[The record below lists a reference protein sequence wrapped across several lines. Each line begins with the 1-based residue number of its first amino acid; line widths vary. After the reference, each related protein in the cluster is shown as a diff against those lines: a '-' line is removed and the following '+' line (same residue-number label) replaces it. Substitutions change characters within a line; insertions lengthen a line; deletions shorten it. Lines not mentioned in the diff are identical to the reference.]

1 MYLDCTVKIPSEP
14 GKISRFKKGN
24 VIYIRYT
31 VGRTYH
37 PERKYNVPDH
47 KTIGKLPS
55 PDSTVMIP
63 NENYLKYFGDTEL
76 PEAVPDSSRSS
87 CIKVGAFAIIRKIAE
102 EYDLLQLL
110 MKSFDPKKCG
120 LILDLASYSIVC
132 ENNAGQYYPDYTYS
146 HPSFTVNM
154 QQYSDSSI
162 SNFLSEMS
170 DDQRIGFL
178 NEWNAARDHREGIYI
193 SYDSTNKNCQAGDIE
208 MVEFGHAKD
217 EKGLPVFNYAVGY
230 DVNNEVPLFY
240 EKYPGSIN
248 DVSQLQI
255 MLEKIKGYGYRH
267 VGFILDRG
275 YFSKDN
281 IRYMDE
287 NDYDFVIMVKG
298 MAKFVRSLIEE
309 VHGSFENKRD
319 YSLRKHRLYGTTVKK
334 MLFGTDKQERYFHV
348 FYSDM
353 KASAERENL
362 EARIEKMKRVLDSVK
377 GKAVSFSGEYAH
389 YFKLEIYDKDGT
401 FLGYRE
407 NKEVIEKELELCG
420 YFVIVTSRK
429 MTAAEAIDLY
439 KSRDT
444 SEKMFRGDKSY
455 LGNKSL
461 RNHGNESASSKIFV
475 EFIALI
481 IRCRIYTLL
490 QKEKERLDKTPNFMT
505 VPAAIKE
512 LEKIEMIRGIDGKY
526 RLDHAITKNQ
536 KMILSAFKM
545 DSNSIRKYAN
555 ELSEILQQSTLAAG
569 EE

>member
-110 MKSFDPKKCG
+110 MKSFDPKECG

-170 DDQRIGFL
+170 DDQKIGFL
-178 NEWNAARDHREGIYI
+178 NEWNAARDHRERIYI

-334 MLFGTDKQERYFHV
+334 RLFGTDKQERYFHV

>member
-110 MKSFDPKKCG
+110 MKSFDPKECG

-178 NEWNAARDHREGIYI
+178 NEWNAARDHRERIYI

-334 MLFGTDKQERYFHV
+334 RLFGTDKQERYFHV

>member
-1 MYLDCTVKIPSEP
+1 MYLNCTVKIPSEP

-37 PERKYNVPDH
+37 PEKKYNVPNH
-47 KTIGKLPS
+47 KTIGKLPI

-63 NENYLKYFGDTEL
+63 NENYLKYFGDAEL
-76 PEAVPDSSRSS
+76 PEAVSDSSRSS

-110 MKSFDPKKCG
+110 MKNFDPKECG
-120 LILDLASYSIVC
+120 LILDLVSYSIVC
-132 ENNAGQYYPDYTYS
+132 ENNAGQYYPDYTYN

-154 QQYSDSSI
+154 QQYSDSSV
-162 SNFLSEMS
+162 SNFLSDMT

-178 NEWNAARDHREGIYI
+178 NEWNAARDHRERIYI

-281 IRYMDE
+281 IQYMDE
-287 NDYDFVIMVKG
+287 NGYDFVIMVKG

-334 MLFGTDKQERYFHV
+334 MLYGSDKQERYFHV

-407 NKEVIEKELELCG
+407 NKEVIENELELCG

-545 DSNSIRKYAN
+545 DSSSIRKYAN
-555 ELSEILQQSTLAAG
+555 ELSEILQQSALVAG

>member
-37 PERKYNVPDH
+37 PEKKYNVPNH
-47 KTIGKLPS
+47 KIIGKLSS
-55 PDSTVMIP
+55 PDATVMIP
-63 NENYLKYFGDTEL
+63 NENYLKYFEL
-76 PEAVPDSSRSS
+76 PETVPDSSRSS

-110 MKSFDPKKCG
+110 MKSFNSKESG

-154 QQYSDSSI
+154 QQYSDSSV
-162 SNFLSEMS
+162 SNFLSDMT

-178 NEWNAARDHREGIYI
+178 NEWNAARDHRERIYI

-208 MVEFGHAKD
+208 MAEFGHAKD

-281 IRYMDE
+281 IQYMDE
-287 NDYDFVIMVKG
+287 NGYDFVIMVKG

-334 MLFGTDKQERYFHV
+334 MLFGSDKQDRYFHV

-555 ELSEILQQSTLAAG
+555 ELSEILQQNALATG

>member
-1 MYLDCTVKIPSEP
+1 MYLNCTVKIPSEP

-37 PERKYNVPDH
+37 PDKKYNVPNH
-47 KTIGKLPS
+47 KTIGKLPN
-55 PDSTVMIP
+55 PDSTLMIP

-76 PEAVPDSSRSS
+76 PDTMPCSSRSS

-110 MKSFDPKKCG
+110 MKSFDPKESG

-162 SNFLSEMS
+162 SSFLSDMT
-170 DDQRIGFL
+170 DDQRIDFL
-178 NEWNAARDHREGIYI
+178 NEWNAVRDHRERIYI

-248 DVSQLQI
+248 DVSQLQY
-255 MLEKIKGYGYRH
+255 MLEKIRGYGYRH

-275 YFSKDN
+275 YFSKEN
-281 IRYMDE
+281 IQYMDK
-287 NDYDFVIMVKG
+287 NGYDFVIMVKG
-298 MAKFVRSLIEE
+298 MARFVKSLVGE
-309 VHGSFENKRD
+309 VHSSFENKRD
-319 YSLRKHRLYGTTVKK
+319 YSIRKHRLYGTTVKK
-334 MLFGTDKQERYFHV
+334 MLYGSDKQERYFHV
-348 FYSDM
+348 YYSDM

-362 EARIEKMKRVLDSVK
+362 EARIEKMKRVLDSLK

-389 YFKLEIYDKDGT
+389 YFKLEIYDKDGI

-461 RNHGNESASSKIFV
+461 RNHGNDSASSKIFV

-512 LEKIEMIRGIDGKY
+512 LEKIEMIRGLDGKY

-545 DSNSIRKYAN
+545 DSSSIRKYAN
-555 ELSEILQQSTLAAG
+555 ELSELLHKSALATG